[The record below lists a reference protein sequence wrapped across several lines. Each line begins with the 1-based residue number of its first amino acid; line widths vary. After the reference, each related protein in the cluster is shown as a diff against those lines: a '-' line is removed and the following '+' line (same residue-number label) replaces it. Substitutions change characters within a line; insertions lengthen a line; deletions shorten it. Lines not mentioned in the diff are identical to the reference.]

1 MNYLVIVEGSSK
13 KGFSA
18 YSPDINVFATGK
30 TERQVRVRIAAGIKS
45 HIRWLRKIGDRIP
58 RPKTKA
64 YIQRIDSAD
73 FA

>member
-30 TERQVRVRIAAGIKS
+30 SERQVRLRMAAGIKG
-45 HIRWLRKIGDRIP
+45 HIRWLRSTGDRVP

-64 YIQRIDSAD
+64 YIQPVDP
-73 FA
+73 

>member
-30 TERQVRVRIAAGIKS
+30 SEAQVRKRMAAGISS
-45 HIRWLRKIGDRIP
+45 HIRWLRSTGDRVP

-64 YIQRIDSAD
+64 YIQPVDL
-73 FA
+73 

>member
-1 MNYLVIVEGSSK
+1 MNYLVIVEGSPK

-30 TERQVRVRIAAGIKS
+30 TERQVRSRMASGIKT
-45 HIRWLRKIGDRIP
+45 HISWLRKAGDRVP

-64 YIQRIDSAD
+64 YIQPIDP
-73 FA
+73 

>member
-1 MNYLVIVEGSSK
+1 MNYLVIVEGSLK

-30 TERQVRVRIAAGIKS
+30 TERQVRSRMAAGIKS
-45 HIRWLRKIGDRIP
+45 HISWLRRAGDRVP

-64 YIQRIDSAD
+64 YIQPIDP
-73 FA
+73 